1 MVHKN
6 KGCQENE
13 KYYNNGT
20 GGLPQYQILPLLF
33 ALSGG
38 SLVRGV
44 LVLTAHGGLIKRFS
58 VGSTKVR

>member
-13 KYYNNGT
+13 KYGT